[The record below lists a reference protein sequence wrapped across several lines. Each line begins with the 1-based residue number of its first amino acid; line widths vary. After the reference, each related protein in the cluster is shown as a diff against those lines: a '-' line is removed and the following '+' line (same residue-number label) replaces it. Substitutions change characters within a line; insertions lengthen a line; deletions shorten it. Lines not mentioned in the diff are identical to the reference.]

1 MTMMGAFNLAAK
13 RRSKV
18 ASRALSSAIAFVG
31 GAIMLAAAASF
42 VPAAAEP
49 QPAQPALPTPAQLL
63 GGEPMRILL
72 VRAQG
77 PACDPNCPTWIAAQ
91 GKILPGTA
99 EKLRKVIQSLS
110 GRRLPILVNSP
121 GGHVWEAMAMGR
133 LIRRNGLSVAVADT
147 RLAECGPAGKA
158 CEDQRASTSLAAICA
173 SACSLV
179 LAGGVRRYVSDASFV
194 GVHELMTIRTVTRT
208 MRRYE
213 ILYRIVGGRKQEVSR
228 RLVSEKSSADSTVT
242 EAGENIERSA
252 ADYFAEMGVGEP
264 VLRLTSTT
272 PSTAIRRLT
281 MVELRDSRI
290 ATHVLDGTRPIYAG
304 AGLNGLDA
312 IRIDDGTTGDL
323 LAEGVQPL
331 ALGDGRVAEV
341 NMQLRYQPA
350 GSNARL
356 DLAVRDP
363 GTKQAVN
370 AGKNGALLI
379 VGPAGPAFAALPR
392 KDRPLGMTLPLWL
405 ICQLRA
411 ARTAT
416 LTLFDDEAGTDGA
429 WTPVPIDIDALPGA
443 KSALDEGCPPGLPS
457 SSGRPGRLSPGS
469 QRK

>member
-1 MTMMGAFNLAAK
+1 
-13 RRSKV
+13 
-18 ASRALSSAIAFVG
+18 
-31 GAIMLAAAASF
+31 
-42 VPAAAEP
+42 
-49 QPAQPALPTPAQLL
+49 
-63 GGEPMRILL
+63 
-72 VRAQG
+72 
-77 PACDPNCPTWIAAQ
+77 
-91 GKILPGTA
+91 
-99 EKLRKVIQSLS
+99 
-110 GRRLPILVNSP
+110 
-121 GGHVWEAMAMGR
+121 MGR

-158 CEDQRASTSLAAICA
+158 CEDQRASTSLSAVCA

-194 GVHELMTIRTVTRT
+194 GVHELMTIRTVTQT

-272 PSTAIRRLT
+272 PSTTLRRLT

-429 WTPVPIDIDALPGA
+429 WAPVPIDIDALPGA